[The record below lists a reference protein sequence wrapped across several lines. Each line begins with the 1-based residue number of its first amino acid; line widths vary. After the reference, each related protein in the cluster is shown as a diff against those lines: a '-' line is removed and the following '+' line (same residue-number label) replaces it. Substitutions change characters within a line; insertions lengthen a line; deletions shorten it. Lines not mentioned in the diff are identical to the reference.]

1 MRRREFIALVF
12 GAAIWPA
19 AGRAQDVRRIGVLV
33 PLPATD
39 PIFRRNMDTFTAVM
53 KGAGW
58 IEGRNLEIRIV
69 SILGSGKK
77 PVDAASDVLS
87 FQPDVIVAVTPVAAE
102 ALHNKTPTVP
112 VVFVV
117 GWFNPIEKGF
127 VAAINQ
133 PAGNMTGIT
142 DLEPSLGGKW
152 VQLLKQIAPAT
163 ARVGIV
169 YNPSEGTIS
178 APLLQG
184 LKENAG
190 RIAIAVLDLP
200 IKTED
205 EIENVI
211 STFATD
217 PQGGLVFPSDIF
229 TAAHR
234 ARIIAATNSHRIPAV
249 FPYRYYAVDGGLA
262 AYSPNQPNEFGQ
274 AAYFVDSILRGQK
287 PGDLPVQT
295 PNKYELVI
303 NLRTANALGL
313 TIPAAMLSVADEL
326 ID

>member
-1 MRRREFIALVF
+1 VRRREFIALVF
-12 GAAIWPA
+12 GAAIRPA

-69 SILGSGKK
+69 SILGSGKE

-87 FQPDVIVAVTPVAAE
+87 FLPDVIVAVTPVAAE
-102 ALHNKTPTVP
+102 ALHQKTPTVP

-117 GWFNPIEKGF
+117 GWFNPVEKGF

-184 LKENAG
+184 LKESAG

-200 IKTED
+200 IETED

-234 ARIIAATNSHRIPAV
+234 ARIIAATNRHRIPAV